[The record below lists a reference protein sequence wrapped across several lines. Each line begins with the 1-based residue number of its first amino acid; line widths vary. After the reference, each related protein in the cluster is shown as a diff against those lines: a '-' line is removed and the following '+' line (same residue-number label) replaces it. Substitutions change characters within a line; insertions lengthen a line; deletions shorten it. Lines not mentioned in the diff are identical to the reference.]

1 MVIALV
7 IHRWLDIEADI
18 LALVPDAGRSLL
30 PEHEATASLAQ
41 GTGAAKRGAAVWEM
55 A

>member
-18 LALVPDAGRSLL
+18 LALVPGAGRGLL
-30 PEHEATASLAQ
+30 LEHEATSSLFQ
-41 GTGAAKRGAAVWEM
+41 GTGAAKRGAVEWEM